1 MEKLIQSSATGP
13 EGTMWILEI
22 LLVIVDLIG
31 GVIGLDRKGRG
42 EKQPVLRE
50 RKEQPYKR

>member
-1 MEKLIQSSATGP
+1 MEKLIQSSVTAP
-13 EGTMWILEI
+13 EGMMWILEI

-31 GVIGLDRKGRG
+31 GVFGLDRKGRG

>member
-1 MEKLIQSSATGP
+1 MEKRIQSNTAGT

-22 LLVIVDLIG
+22 LLVMVDLIG
-31 GVIGLDRKGRG
+31 GAFGLDRKGRG

>member
-1 MEKLIQSSATGP
+1 MEQLIQTSTAGP
-13 EGTMWILEI
+13 EGTMWILDI
-22 LLVIVDLIG
+22 LLVIVDVIG
-31 GVIGLDRKGRG
+31 GVFGLDRKGRG

>member
-1 MEKLIQSSATGP
+1 MEKLIQSNAAGP

-22 LLVIVDLIG
+22 LLVMVDLIG
-31 GVIGLDRKGRG
+31 GVFGLDRKGRG